1 MAGLTDKKK
10 YGTGDLAMTCN
21 NEASYFV
28 EKVYDYKEI
37 KTRCGSTTYQ
47 RGNVVTVFCDEC
59 AADEEKML
67 AHELRVRLADEDNAW
82 LASAGWGEI

>member
-28 EKVYDYKEI
+28 EKGYDYKEI

-47 RGNVVTVFCDEC
+47 RGHVVTVFCTDCENNE
-59 AADEEKML
+59 AKMAEHQRQL
-67 AHELRVRLADEDNAW
+67 AISEEDNAW
-82 LASAGWGEI
+82 MESAGWGEI